1 MVESGCLEKMM
12 ANLRLQVQER
22 EFQAEAAA
30 YEKDGRPA
38 VPWHLGQLFGT
49 AGGKGRRGGGER
61 SEQGDEEPC
70 KVPQLPPKVWAEPLK
85 SYK

>member
-38 VPWHLGQLFGT
+38 VP
-49 AGGKGRRGGGER
+49 
-61 SEQGDEEPC
+61 
-70 KVPQLPPKVWAEPLK
+70 
-85 SYK
+85 